1 MKTVKLGDI
10 VSLKYGKALK
20 QGDRRGGPV
29 AVVGSSGVVGFH
41 DQALSSGPAIVVGR
55 KGSIG
60 SVTWVP
66 GDVWPIDTAY
76 EAVPLG
82 EGVDLRWLYWILSAL
97 GLKGMNKSAAVPGL
111 NRDDVYRLS
120 IRLPD
125 LKEQR
130 RISAILDQADEQ
142 RSRRRA
148 QLERLAALVQVA
160 FADRVREAGPGQP
173 LSELASFVRGV
184 TFKPEDVAESGVP
197 VMRTKNVQ
205 KRLDS
210 SDLIRI
216 PAELIK
222 NEAKY
227 LQEGDTLVSSANSY
241 NLVGKCCFV
250 DSLPEPSAIGGFV
263 SALRPGPDVDP
274 TFLYAW
280 FNSDRVQAT
289 VRSFGNKTTNISNL
303 NIKRTLQLRFPDV
316 SLDMQREFAAVVEK
330 IDVQRARV
338 ERALAL
344 EDELF
349 ASLQHRAFRG
359 EL

>member
-1 MKTVKLGDI
+1 
-10 VSLKYGKALK
+10 
-20 QGDRRGGPV
+20 
-29 AVVGSSGVVGFH
+29 
-41 DQALSSGPAIVVGR
+41 
-55 KGSIG
+55 
-60 SVTWVP
+60 
-66 GDVWPIDTAY
+66 
-76 EAVPLG
+76 
-82 EGVDLRWLYWILSAL
+82 
-97 GLKGMNKSAAVPGL
+97 
-111 NRDDVYRLS
+111 
-120 IRLPD
+120 
-125 LKEQR
+125 
-130 RISAILDQADEQ
+130 
-142 RSRRRA
+142 
-148 QLERLAALVQVA
+148 
-160 FADRVREAGPGQP
+160 
-173 LSELASFVRGV
+173 
-184 TFKPEDVAESGVP
+184 
-197 VMRTKNVQ
+197 MRTKNVQ

-274 TFLYAW
+274 NFLYAW

-303 NIKRTLQLRFPDV
+303 NIKRTLQLRIPDV
-316 SLDMQREFAAVVEK
+316 SLDMQREFAAVVGK